1 MRQASGVDRRESI
14 FFSSIQEVHEQRAQ
28 EERRGGTMD
37 KEMLKGTRRGW
48 FFGSDEFRDGL
59 LDRIRKS
66 GGKEACV
73 GRLHDEQE
81 AERIIERGLG
91 MWGVRRGDLQKMP
104 KGKQEKIAMAC
115 LIRKRTIMTNGWI
128 AKQLHM
134 GDPSRVC
141 RYCSG
146 GRENRAIQK
155 LANKREMSI
164 GKACPL

>member
-1 MRQASGVDRRESI
+1 
-14 FFSSIQEVHEQRAQ
+14 
-28 EERRGGTMD
+28 MD
-37 KEMLKGTRRGW
+37 KELLKGMRRGW

-66 GGKEACV
+66 GGKETCN

-81 AERIIERGLG
+81 AERIIKLGLG
-91 MWGVRRGDLQKMP
+91 MWGLRRGDLQKMP

-115 LIRKRTIMTNGWI
+115 LIRERTLMTNGWI

-141 RYCSG
+141 RYCSA
-146 GRENRAIQK
+146 GRENRVIQK
-155 LANKREMSI
+155 LANKLELSI
-164 GKACPL
+164 DKA

>member
-1 MRQASGVDRRESI
+1 
-14 FFSSIQEVHEQRAQ
+14 
-28 EERRGGTMD
+28 MD

-73 GRLHDEQE
+73 GRLNVEQE

-104 KGKQEKIAMAC
+104 KGKQEKIAINC
-115 LIRKRTIMTNGWI
+115 LICKRTIMTNGWI
-128 AKQLHM
+128 AKQL
-134 GDPSRVC
+134 
-141 RYCSG
+141 
-146 GRENRAIQK
+146 
-155 LANKREMSI
+155 
-164 GKACPL
+164 